1 MEERIKTNRSD
12 ERMARRKMDKME
24 RSLAAGVRLRQS
36 AKKVWDERRKAYK
49 EYQRAKAVANWQPS
63 EELARGMNVV
73 LDASRKKKEELPIRF
88 AENWHG
94 ELQRIGFRAVWRHCN
109 RYSIAFSLEDARDA
123 IAEAVANLW
132 EQGKLQATLE
142 HDALSLEREEKIRF
156 CWDTVNAYRRYI
168 HEGKKTQTDSTLD
181 LILGTEKYYQWRPE
195 GPESLLGWVE
205 LKESLRQTLTRVDY
219 AACQLLLQ
227 GYSKGQA
234 ARLLKMDRRT
244 IRRRLDRLP
253 AGKLLKILR

>member
-1 MEERIKTNRSD
+1 MAKRKKIDKEERCFH
-12 ERMARRKMDKME
+12 AAVRRRDRVKALWE
-24 RSLAAGVRLRQS
+24 
-36 AKKVWDERRKAYK
+36 ERRKKNQDA
-49 EYQRAKAVANWQPS
+49 QFAWAVANWQPS
-63 EELARGMNVV
+63 EELARGVNKI
-73 LDASRKKKEELPIRF
+73 LDAANKKKELPIQF

-94 ELQRIGFRAVWRHCN
+94 ELQRIGFKAVWRHCK

-132 EQGKLQATLE
+132 EQGKLQASLE